1 MGNKESH
8 NQHSSVDITRTKLRM
23 TCAKHKAYMEE
34 KGNLCKDLVGVPER
48 KGLEWLGVGGS
59 MILE

>member
-1 MGNKESH
+1 
-8 NQHSSVDITRTKLRM
+8 M